1 MGEFTPAERAISN
14 FITPP
19 DYIETVLIIGASNE
33 EIMASAD
40 ACQISGKAYNVY
52 VYDESMNDKAWL
64 NMVMFKVDAILLQ
77 ENQLQFTVPKPI
89 GFGPNCDLQAPA
101 DYFTK

>member
-1 MGEFTPAERAISN
+1 MHSN

-19 DYIETVLIIGASNE
+19 DYVESVLIIGSTPKQAEACATAVKDSNK
-33 EIMASAD
+33 S
-40 ACQISGKAYNVY
+40 YNVY
-52 VYDESMNDKAWL
+52 FYNEEMNNREWL